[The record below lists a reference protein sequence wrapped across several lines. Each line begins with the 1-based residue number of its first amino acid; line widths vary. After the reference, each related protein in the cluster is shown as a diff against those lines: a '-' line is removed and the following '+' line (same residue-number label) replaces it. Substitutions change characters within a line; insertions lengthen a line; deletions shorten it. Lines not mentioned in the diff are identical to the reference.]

1 MVDLRRNKEIILIII
16 FTLTLIGCSKDQA
29 SNVKLKTGH
38 KLGTV
43 IKIKIYHPQA
53 EKLAQDSF
61 TLIDEIENRMSS
73 HTDNSE
79 INEIN
84 RFAGQKAVEVSSET
98 YYVIKEALDYAQL
111 SAGAFDPTIGPLV
124 QLWGIGTKEEQVP
137 KKEKITEKLALVDY
151 GNVKLMKE
159 NKVLLSKAEMRLD
172 VGGIAKGYAADR
184 VIAYLKEKGVKSAYI
199 DIGGNVS
206 VLGTKENND
215 QWTVGIQDPKKERG
229 KILAALEAENKT
241 IVSSGNYE
249 RYFTEQGTRYHHL
262 LNPKTGYPARKGVIG
277 TTIVAKNS
285 LKADALSTA
294 VYVLGLE
301 KGLSLVKDLEDVEAV
316 VVTED
321 NKIHITSGLEDKIQ
335 ISNRSDYQI
344 IREE

>member
-1 MVDLRRNKEIILIII
+1 MDPRKKQGIILIIC
-16 FTLTLIGCSKDQA
+16 FTLLLVGCSNNQA
-29 SNVKLKTGH
+29 SNVKLKTGY

-43 IKIKIYHPQA
+43 IRIKIYHPQA

-61 TLIDEIENRMSS
+61 TLIDEIENKMSS
-73 HTDNSE
+73 HVDNSE
-79 INEIN
+79 INKIN
-84 RFAGQKAVEVSSET
+84 RFAGQKAVKVSSDT
-98 YYVIKEALDYAQL
+98 YYIIKRALDYAQL

-137 KKEKITEKLALVDY
+137 HKEKITKKLAVVDY
-151 GNVKLMKE
+151 KRVKLMKE
-159 NKVLLSKAEMRLD
+159 NKVLLPKAGMRLD

-184 VIAYLKEKGVKSAYI
+184 VIAYLKEKGVKSAYV

-215 QWTVGIQDPKKERG
+215 QWTIGIQDPKKERG
-229 KILAALEAENKT
+229 ELLAALEVKNKT

-249 RYFTEQGTRYHHL
+249 RYFIEQGTRYHHI
-262 LNPKTGYPARKGVIG
+262 LNPKTGYPARKEVIG

-285 LKADALSTA
+285 LKADALSTT
-294 VYVLGLE
+294 VYVLGL
-301 KGLSLVKDLEDVEAV
+301 KRGLSLVKDLEGVEAV

-321 NKIHITSGLEDKIQ
+321 NKVYITSGLEDKVQ